1 MATLFPLPLGTA
13 PCMVAFEMPPNA
25 TIQTYQDALVEYMN
39 NSTLISQGQDQD
51 QDQDQDQGQGHT
63 LSTYQSYQQREFHF
77 TTQFNNVHRVD
88 KNLSPNSSL
97 QDTLRYSSLFIYEM
111 PSGTKPCYSQYQ
123 YHSSSYYD
131 SSFLEE
137 KQASSI
143 RPATYKYLSVDV
155 VMAEEIYSYHQK
167 VIAVLFMFL
176 VIYFLTCFKKEFF

>member
-1 MATLFPLPLGTA
+1 
-13 PCMVAFEMPPNA
+13 MVAFEMPPNA

-39 NSTLISQGQDQD
+39 NSTLFSQDKD
-51 QDQDQDQGQGHT
+51 KDNA
-63 LSTYQSYQQREFHF
+63 LSTYQSSQQREFHF

-97 QDTLRYSSLFIYEM
+97 QDTLRYSSLFIFEM
-111 PSGTKPCYSQYQ
+111 PSGTKPCYSQHQ

-131 SSFLEE
+131 PTSLEE

-155 VMAEEIYSYHQK
+155 VMAEEISSYHQK
-167 VIAVLFMFL
+167 VIADLFLFL
-176 VIYFLTCFKKEFF
+176 FIYFLTCFNKDFLIVV